1 MLFRKKGTLYKVIQR
16 KLKKKMMVE
25 PSTLWKKSR
34 PDKSEFW
41 HVKDLHVIQAQ
52 AIAIPIIA
60 AGTQVSQ

>member
-1 MLFRKKGTLYKVIQR
+1 
-16 KLKKKMMVE
+16 MMVE

>member
-1 MLFRKKGTLYKVIQR
+1 
-16 KLKKKMMVE
+16 MMVE

-60 AGTQVSQ
+60 AGTQVSQEILHSNIVTDLCL

>member
-1 MLFRKKGTLYKVIQR
+1 
-16 KLKKKMMVE
+16 MVE

-41 HVKDLHVIQAQ
+41 HVKDLLQAQ

-60 AGTQVSQ
+60 AGTQVSQEILHSNIVTDLCL